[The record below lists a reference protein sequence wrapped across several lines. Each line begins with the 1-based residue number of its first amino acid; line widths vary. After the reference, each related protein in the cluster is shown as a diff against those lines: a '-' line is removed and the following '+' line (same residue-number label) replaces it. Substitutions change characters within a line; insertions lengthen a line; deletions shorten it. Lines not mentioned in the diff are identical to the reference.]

1 MVARLHRCGG
11 CQGDLFRD
19 FAFNGTMATWR
30 SSIRWKST
38 ASSDDEVESD
48 FDEDALDDTRD
59 WRRQMYSKTRRRSS
73 VRPYSHIAD
82 RKSKTGRGRKHSGED
97 NDIKYYRKAVDRD
110 RDNASPPSWKSH
122 KPKPQRRRSSVRSQ
136 GHGKHRDRKPFA
148 THSRGSNARR
158 RPSYLIESERIKE
171 SVAEVDEEELIRKTI
186 GRIPSI
192 LEEDFSSQRSRS
204 TSGGSSFR
212 QRLRSRAKEKERRK
226 QREKILEK
234 NKAMQRDISN
244 SLTELMTVNDLQH
257 FSTARFDTIITC
269 CKYSRGFPNMANPT
283 RLEVYDIFKSDKY
296 SSEGAEEIADALLE
310 NNAGLRRLEFRDC
323 YFNDADCAKLMKAI
337 RKNNTIKLKT
347 LRFDGNTVGNEAA
360 EQIAI
365 WLENATGATTLGL
378 SRTSLTFTGVKLIA
392 RAIEMNA
399 IKLRKSFE
407 IMELD
412 EKDDLSDD
420 AIDLLLDSLDAVD
433 ADLKIISRK
442 RRRRV

>member
-1 MVARLHRCGG
+1 MVPDDRYGDWLDEFSAGG
-11 CQGDLFRD
+11 
-19 FAFNGTMATWR
+19 NMATWR
-30 SSIRWKST
+30 SSISWQS
-38 ASSDDEVESD
+38 AISSEDEVESD
-48 FDEDALDDTRD
+48 FDEDGLDNTRD

-73 VRPYSHIAD
+73 VRSYSHIAD
-82 RKSKTGRGRKHSGED
+82 HKGNARRGRKDSGE
-97 NDIKYYRKAVDRD
+97 NEDIRYYKKAVERD

-136 GHGKHRDRKPFA
+136 RRGKYENRKPFA
-148 THSRGSNARR
+148 THTRGSNARR
-158 RPSYLIESERIKE
+158 RPSYLIESVRIKE
-171 SVAEVDEEELIRKTI
+171 SIAEVDEEDLLRKTL

-192 LEEDFSSQRSRS
+192 LEEDYSSKRGGS
-204 TSGGSSFR
+204 TDGESSFR
-212 QRLRSRAKEKERRK
+212 QRLRSRAKEKELRK
-226 QREKILEK
+226 QRQKLQEKH
-234 NKAMQRDISN
+234 NAMQRDVSN
-244 SLTELMTVNDLQH
+244 SLTELMTVNDLEH

-310 NNAGLRRLEFRDC
+310 NNAGLKRLEFRDC
-323 YFNDADCAKLMKAI
+323 YFNDMDCAKLMKAI

-347 LRFDGNTVGNEAA
+347 LRFDGNTVGDEAA

-365 WLENATGATTLGL
+365 WLESATAATTLGL
-378 SRTSLTFTGVKLIA
+378 SRTSLTMTGIKLIA

-399 IKLRKSFE
+399 KKLQKSFE
-407 IMELD
+407 VMELD

-420 AIDLLLDSLDAVD
+420 AIDLLLDSLDAVN